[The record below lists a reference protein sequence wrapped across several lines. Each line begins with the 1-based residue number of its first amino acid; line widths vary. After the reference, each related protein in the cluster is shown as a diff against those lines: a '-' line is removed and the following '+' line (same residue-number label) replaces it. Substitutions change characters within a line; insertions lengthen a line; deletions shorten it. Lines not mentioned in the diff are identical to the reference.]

1 MGRPKWQGKSQ
12 LYATVWYTF
21 GRVLTCL
28 QKRTENGAIA
38 TQSQRIH
45 SHLWIKL
52 QLLLKKTLLLHELKT
67 RPTLA
72 SGLLSVSAIFY
83 PLMHGK
89 FAKSVFLTVEFFW
102 SLLSYPH
109 CTENPAGWSWVYGG
123 DFQCGNGKIK
133 IFILSAWVPKIL
145 AQFAT
150 KNFLLNI
157 NEIYT
162 QSE

>member
-1 MGRPKWQGKSQ
+1 MAREKSTICYC
-12 LYATVWYTF
+12 LMF

-72 SGLLSVSAIFY
+72 SGLLSISAIFY

-89 FAKSVFLTVEFFW
+89 FAKSVFCNSWIFLIITVLSSLYWESSRVILGIWWGFPMGKLKFW
-102 SLLSYPH
+102 SYQHGFPKFWHNSQL
-109 CTENPAGWSWVYGG
+109 
-123 DFQCGNGKIK
+123 KI
-133 IFILSAWVPKIL
+133 SC
-145 AQFAT
+145 
-150 KNFLLNI
+150 
-157 NEIYT
+157 
-162 QSE
+162 